1 MAPEVMFRQQHS
13 FPVDYYAMGVIAFEM
28 MLGRV
33 QSNENK
39 ATLYGPIKSGNKG
52 INICQIGLSQTER
65 DSKRMVS

>member
-39 ATLYGPIKSGNKG
+39 ATLYGPIESRNKRT
-52 INICQIGLSQTER
+52 NIC
-65 DSKRMVS
+65 